1 MSANPPPYLHRLAG
15 TTLARQYRLDQF
27 ITATNISVV
36 YRGVDLTNGQAVAVK
51 LLSQIDLL
59 DRFVQE
65 AQLSAAT
72 VHPNIVRTLTAR
84 IDPPETL
91 ADGVPLRYLIMPWIA
106 GKSLRDIIKARTP
119 KLTTGSA
126 SARLPTERALNEA
139 RSILLPL
146 TQALYYLHTFR
157 RIVHRDIKPSNILVV
172 EDAKR
177 GEAPTQTPYLI
188 DLGIAREL
196 QPPDPARTG
205 LTQVGTVIGTS
216 RYMPPEQFINSAVSE
231 AADQYALALTLYE
244 LLTDGISPYEVTVK
258 RLGVD
263 PRATSGANSE
273 NERWHAIHAG
283 FAPTPLKQYR
293 PDLPAGVWEV
303 LAHALEK
310 EPENRYPN
318 IQDFGYAFA
327 SAVAPGQPLP
337 PLSNTRTMPAI
348 AVTPPGVQTPNV
360 NTPAVNTPDVQT
372 PSVTPAGQTS
382 SVQTPSV
389 TPAGQTPRTP
399 SAQTPRTPTGQTTQ
413 TPSVNTPS
421 AQTPR
426 TPTGQTPPPRMTAG
440 GIRPVAASTNAL
452 PIIVSVTLII
462 AVLLLLVLIATRPN
476 TSDVDANTGTPTVN
490 AGAPPV
496 ASLTA
501 SASGAAATTDEPTP
515 IITPTVPETLRPSLT
530 ATQTDTARPTFTATP
545 SDTPRPTFTATPSET
560 LRPSETPT
568 LAPPPTETPT
578 PSLTPIRM
586 LSVSEIAATD
596 AASTATFV
604 AVRTAARGT
613 LSAAYTATAAVTL
626 TPMETNSLTERAAS
640 VTAEIG
646 VRALNLTATRGA
658 NVTLVVV
665 AATPMPPTD
674 TPSATP
680 IPTPTPS
687 PTETPTP
694 TPTPTLTP
702 IPTLTPTPTLKPTD
716 TPSHTTTFTLTPSP
730 TETPTPTPTPTF
742 TATPTPTP
750 TATATPTDTFTPS
763 RTWTPSRT
771 PTPTD
776 TATFT
781 PTNMVTPIATA
792 TPVYPILRV
801 NVPRAAVVRRSPN
814 GVQTGNA
821 LLRNEIVQAFEIATF
836 GDVSSPNLTWYHIRA
851 DFTRSRQAPG
861 GIITYQLIQFEG
873 WISATTVEIIGG
885 STAVLAPTRLR
896 PPNTPTRTSMPTTA
910 ASSANGSNDVTV
922 RVIAAQ
928 GALVRSTPGATRVG
942 TIRFSGEARALQ
954 RAYVNDGRTLQQIW
968 YRVQYSG
975 IEVSFEGWVAGYV
988 VEIAAGDP
996 NTLNTTSFVLLPT
1009 SAPSTNAPPQQQATS
1024 APPPLDAP
1032 TSAPPT
1038 AVPPTAASTFPPPPT
1053 DVPPTPCPTA
1063 AFSGLEDCDGDGV

>member
-1 MSANPPPYLHRLAG
+1 MNDDTQITLSSPPPPPSPFQSGALSERGAVRPINQD
-15 TTLARQYRLDQF
+15 AYRRVD
-27 ITATNISVV
+27 ISALRTHAVYVV
-36 YRGVDLTNGQAVAVK
+36 
-51 LLSQIDLL
+51 
-59 DRFVQE
+59 
-65 AQLSAAT
+65 
-72 VHPNIVRTLTAR
+72 
-84 IDPPETL
+84 
-91 ADGVPLRYLIMPWIA
+91 ADGVSGPTLRGEIASELAAEAFTTRFYALPDNSDPNALGERVRDALGAAQSAVVARAVQEGVQEMATTIA
-106 GKSLRDIIKARTP
+106 GIVMNNDGVAVVFNVGDSRVYRARGSRIEVLSKDHVSLKNSVLQESEFEKRRPTQLGQYIGQTAQPLMPFIGAFKYDPGDVFVICSDGVWGAVDNKMMRDI
-119 KLTTGSA
+119 
-126 SARLPTERALNEA
+126 
-139 RSILLPL
+139 
-146 TQALYYLHTFR
+146 
-157 RIVHRDIKPSNILVV
+157 V
-172 EDAKR
+172 
-177 GEAPTQTPYLI
+177 I
-188 DLGIAREL
+188 DLAVDAALDELRNRVFARGATDNL
-196 QPPDPARTG
+196 TLIVVRVLGGMDAPA
-205 LTQVGTVIGTS
+205 TQIDD
-216 RYMPPEQFINSAVSE
+216 SAVSSTLP
-231 AADQYALALTLYE
+231 AFSRASLTPG
-244 LLTDGISPYEVTVK
+244 T
-258 RLGVD
+258 
-263 PRATSGANSE
+263 PRAGESVSP
-273 NERWHAIHAG
+273 I
-283 FAPTPLKQYR
+283 
-293 PDLPAGVWEV
+293 V
-303 LAHALEK
+303 
-310 EPENRYPN
+310 
-318 IQDFGYAFA
+318 
-327 SAVAPGQPLP
+327 P
-337 PLSNTRTMPAI
+337 P
-348 AVTPPGVQTPNV
+348 
-360 NTPAVNTPDVQT
+360 
-372 PSVTPAGQTS
+372 PST
-382 SVQTPSV
+382 
-389 TPAGQTPRTP
+389 
-399 SAQTPRTPTGQTTQ
+399 SAQRRPTGLLLVALILVLVLVVMVALIFTRNSVLLPIGTATGTEIVALGAPSQTVTD
-413 TPSVNTPS
+413 
-421 AQTPR
+421 A
-426 TPTGQTPPPRMTAG
+426 
-440 GIRPVAASTNAL
+440 VAASTAE
-452 PIIVSVTLII
+452 VTEE
-462 AVLLLLVLIATRPN
+462 ASTTTDQPTAT
-476 TSDVDANTGTPTVN
+476 VANTN
-490 AGAPPV
+490 EPP
-496 ASLTA
+496 ASSLTA
-501 SASGAAATTDEPTP
+501 SSARTP
-515 IITPTVPETLRPSLT
+515 
-530 ATQTDTARPTFTATP
+530 TDTAGGASGSDLTDEVSAIPLTHSRTARSATSTQALTPVPMRSTTLSAPPPTFTATL
-545 SDTPRPTFTATPSET
+545 SETPRPTNTPSQTPKPTITT
-560 LRPSETPT
+560 L
-568 LAPPPTETPT
+568 PTET
-578 PSLTPIRM
+578 LTPTITP
-586 LSVSEIAATD
+586 LSLLSAPQIAETDTAAT
-596 AASTATFV
+596 ATGEVQEQSQRATQSARETQSAQIEQQTATQR
-604 AVRTAARGT
+604 AAGTRGVR
-613 LSAAYTATAAVTL
+613 AVTL
-626 TPMETNSLTERAAS
+626 TADAW
-640 VTAEIG
+640 
-646 VRALNLTATRGA
+646 
-658 NVTLVVV
+658 
-665 AATPMPPTD
+665 
-674 TPSATP
+674 
-680 IPTPTPS
+680 
-687 PTETPTP
+687 TETPP
-694 TPTPTLTP
+694 PTLT
-702 IPTLTPTPTLKPTD
+702 LSSTPTPTD
-716 TPSHTTTFTLTPSP
+716 TPSHTPTFTLTPSP